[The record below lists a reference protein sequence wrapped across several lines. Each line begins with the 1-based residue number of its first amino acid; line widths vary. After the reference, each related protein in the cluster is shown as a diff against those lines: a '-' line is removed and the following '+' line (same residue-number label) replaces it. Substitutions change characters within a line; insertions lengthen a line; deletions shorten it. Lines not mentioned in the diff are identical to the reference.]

1 MALSGYKY
9 EMVKQELLKFE
20 NVDPLELANRDK
32 KDNKKQK
39 SKPGC
44 KAFYVAPFDPRLP
57 HPRKLISKNYG
68 ILAQN
73 EKAKAL
79 FPRANLIASSQR
91 LKKLGE
97 ILSPTVQ
104 PAIPSRRQQQTC
116 LPPGGGGRGTGRG
129 QRAGGRQ
136 QPPQGM
142 DDQRNGTYH
151 CDYFKSS

>member
-1 MALSGYKY
+1 M
-9 EMVKQELLKFE
+9 QT
-20 NVDPLELANRDK
+20 RIK
-32 KDNKKQK
+32 KITKKQK

-79 FPRANLIASSQR
+79 FPRANLIASSKR
-91 LKKLGE
+91 LKNLGE

-104 PAIPSRRQQQTC
+104 PANPSRRQ
-116 LPPGGGGRGTGRG
+116 
-129 QRAGGRQ
+129 
-136 QPPQGM
+136 
-142 DDQRNGTYH
+142 
-151 CDYFKSS
+151 